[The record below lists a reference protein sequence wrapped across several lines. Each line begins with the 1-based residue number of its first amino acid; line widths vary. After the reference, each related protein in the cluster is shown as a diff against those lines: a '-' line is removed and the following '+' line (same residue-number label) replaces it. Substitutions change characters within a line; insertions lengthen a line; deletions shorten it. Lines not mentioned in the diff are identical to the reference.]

1 MSINITLSS
10 ELDQQLRNVEH
21 TVSGV
26 TEMSEEYQ
34 NELGDL
40 NKKIAESLLLMNKAR
55 GIVYE
60 VSEQVRG

>member
-21 TVSGV
+21 AVSGV
-26 TEMSEEYQ
+26 AEMSEEYQ

-40 NKKIAESLLLMNKAR
+40 SKKIAESLLLMNKAYS
-55 GIVYE
+55 IVYE